1 MLTNML
7 YRKQLKQYF
16 NLVEKNKV
24 YANNI
29 YF

>member
-7 YRKQLKQYF
+7 YRKQLKQSF
-16 NLVEKNKV
+16 NLEEKKKV

-29 YF
+29 NF